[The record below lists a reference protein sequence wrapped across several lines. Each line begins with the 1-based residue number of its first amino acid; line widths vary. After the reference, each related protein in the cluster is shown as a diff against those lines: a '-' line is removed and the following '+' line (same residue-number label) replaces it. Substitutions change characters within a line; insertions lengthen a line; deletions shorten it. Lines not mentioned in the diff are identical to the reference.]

1 MFCLFLDM
9 SCWVLP
15 GWIVKNMIYND
26 LVKIMVLTA
35 WVSEFSQRKCF
46 ESSTPLLLVL
56 IGIINKAKRMKMQ
69 VHLVL
74 KGHPVTLIFQ
84 GVSVSQS
91 HGLCRQTLS
100 MELRSEKSL
109 SVFYNLLKNIILCL
123 SYNFG
128 FALSHNK
135 TCLYANIAAQNPALF
150 PTPPNS
156 GPSL

>member
-1 MFCLFLDM
+1 
-9 SCWVLP
+9 
-15 GWIVKNMIYND
+15 
-26 LVKIMVLTA
+26 
-35 WVSEFSQRKCF
+35 
-46 ESSTPLLLVL
+46 
-56 IGIINKAKRMKMQ
+56 MQ